1 MEEALDFIKIALP
14 AGLAIYAMHLTISS
28 FLKKD
33 FEKKL
38 LDIKHKSTEI
48 ILPNRLQAYERMTLF
63 LERISPGNLILR
75 VNDPSYTAKQLQ
87 AALIRDIRDEF
98 NHNLSQQVY
107 MSDEVW
113 KRIKNTVEELI
124 ALINEAEREA
134 GAEAKGIDL
143 AKVIFSKMSE
153 DGAVDIDGTIRQLKG
168 EIQRL
173 F

>member
-1 MEEALDFIKIALP
+1 MEAALDFVKIALP

-33 FEKKL
+33 FEKRL
-38 LDIKHKSTEI
+38 LDIKHKNTEI

-63 LERISPGNLILR
+63 LERISPGNLVLR
-75 VNDPSYTAKQLQ
+75 INDPTYSVKQLQ
-87 AALIRDIRDEF
+87 AALIHDIRDEF

-107 MSDEVW
+107 MSDDVW
-113 KRIKNTVEELI
+113 KQIKNTVEELI
-124 ALINEAEREA
+124 ALINKAAHETGE
-134 GAEAKGIDL
+134 EAKGIEL
-143 AKVIFSKMSE
+143 AKKIFAKMSE
-153 DGAVDIDGTIRQLKG
+153 NNEVRIDDSLRMLKN